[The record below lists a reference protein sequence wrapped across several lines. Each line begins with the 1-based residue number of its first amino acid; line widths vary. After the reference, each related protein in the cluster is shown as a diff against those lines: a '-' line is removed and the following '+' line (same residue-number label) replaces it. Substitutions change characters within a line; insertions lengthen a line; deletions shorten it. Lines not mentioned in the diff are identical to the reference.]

1 MAEHLSALVERFS
14 SLKIIGLDMK
24 FNVMSIACE
33 AASIVCYILLILLFG
48 GTWQV
53 IIFKITMLPL
63 CVMSGLYL
71 QYFKNLPHYSN
82 IYYTIK
88 SILNSLV
95 ATCALCIFI
104 WNTSMTVIDILT
116 ITSVSIVICFT
127 LSMIFQID
135 MMKK

>member
-1 MAEHLSALVERFS
+1 MAECLSALVERFS

-24 FNVMSIACE
+24 FNLMSIACE

-48 GTWQV
+48 GTWQI
-53 IIFKITMLPL
+53 IIFKIIMLPL

-71 QYFKNLPHYSN
+71 QYFKSLPHCSN
-82 IYYTIK
+82 IYYAVK
-88 SILNSLV
+88 SILNSLL
-95 ATCALCIFI
+95 ATCVLCIFI
-104 WNTSMTVIDILT
+104 LNPSMSVIDILI
-116 ITSVSIVICFT
+116 ITSMSLAICFT